1 MPATIINVNAVED
14 STARALRYVTEQEE
28 ALNAIDR
35 IVNNMEDAWDSEA
48 QKAYAES
55 FRTSRERITR
65 FNESV
70 TESVQ
75 SMRNFVADCV
85 EADELTA
92 REIRGVSW

>member
-1 MPATIINVNAVED
+1 MPATVINVNAVEE
-14 STARALRYVTEQEE
+14 SITKALRYVSEQEE
-28 ALNAIDR
+28 ALSAIDR
-35 IVNNMEDAWDSEA
+35 IVNTMEDAWDSEA

-55 FRTSRERITR
+55 FRTSREKIER

-70 TESVQ
+70 NQ
-75 SMRNFVADCV
+75 SLRTMSNFVTDCV